1 MARTNY
7 RYLCLATASLLML
20 GSGAMVKAQAQQAP
34 VDAAKPSGLEEIVVT
49 AQRREQKLQSVPI
62 SITAISS
69 ESLKANR
76 IETVG
81 DLNAAAPNLTVRP
94 GAGGNQ
100 SPNYTLR
107 GIYGASS
114 AAGQD
119 KGVSPYLDGVY
130 LQAQSGSV
138 FELAD
143 IERIEVL
150 KGPQG
155 TLFGR
160 NATGGAIQIITKDP
174 TGQFGGYQEFSAG
187 NLGIFRSKT
196 HVDLPAFGPISA
208 YITYLHSQRD
218 GDTRNLGAG
227 TQWNYAATG
236 AVSGIQTSPSRLG
249 DDDTNAVM
257 AAVKYS
263 SDDFDLVY
271 KGDYTHDD
279 YTPNAEG
286 VAYLPKY
293 SGFDA
298 TGKPVLNIFSELY
311 NASPNPMTP
320 ITNQRPDAVNNW
332 FATPGV
338 TENWGHNLTAK
349 YYLNDTI
356 QFKNILAL
364 RQTKNVSTFQLD
376 GLGGLVNVPIPS
388 LGGISPGFFPLGPG
402 SNPNLA
408 SFVPGAPFLFLG
420 NNGYNREWQWSDE
433 FQVNVNT
440 DWMTLTAGFL
450 HFYDHITSAGF
461 SDGYNTTI
469 TQVITGQ
476 NTPLNGTPFVIPA
489 NPGYRGAIV
498 QTFSNA
504 VFAQPEFH
512 VTDQLDVVA
521 GIRWTQDQKNG
532 HESFPDQQLRPGV
545 SPIFYKHSQITYLG
559 GLNYKLDPDTLL
571 YAKFSTGFVSG
582 GSLSTLTYKP
592 EKARSWELGAKTE
605 QFDHRLRSNLA
616 LFDAR
621 YSNLQYDTSG
631 LLTGNPATA
640 AFGQAVVNQGDAHAL
655 GFEFENTIAA
665 TSNLT
670 FTASVG
676 YTNFKFEQA
685 TIPPGLASLSGPPG
699 FKPAQRP
706 NFTGTLG
713 AQYTSDE
720 LWRGSHLT
728 ARIDANFRSEALMTS
743 NTISANSPNVPDPAV
758 LAAATSPFVWLVN
771 ARVALAE
778 IDLGDT
784 KAEVALWGKNLLDNR
799 EVTQYVGLG
808 PVGAVI
814 YEQARTFGVDVRFDF
829 SPESAPAPAE
839 AAYVPPPVQAVAPAP
854 KSYLV
859 FFDFN
864 KSDLTPQAVSIVNQ
878 AAANA
883 GPAKVT
889 RLTVTGHTD
898 TVGSDAYNM
907 RLSRRRAESVA
918 AQLEKDGIASSEIEI
933 VAKGKRDLLVPTAD
947 GVKEPQNRRVQI
959 VYDGGP
965 TS

>member
-1 MARTNY
+1 MTA
-7 RYLCLATASLLML
+7 RYLAVLLGSASLLTL
-20 GSGAMVKAQAQQAP
+20 GTAAPAGAQAQQAS
-34 VDAAKPSGLEEIVVT
+34 AQSANSGGLEEIVVT
-49 AQRREQKLQSVPI
+49 AQRREQRLQSVPV
-62 SITAISS
+62 SITALSA
-69 ESLKANR
+69 ETLKANR

-81 DLNAAAPNLTVRP
+81 DLNAVAPNLTVRP

-107 GIYGASS
+107 GILGASS

-174 TGQFGGYQEFSAG
+174 TGELGGYQEFTAG

-196 HVDLPAFGPISA
+196 HVDLPAWGPLSA
-208 YITYLHSQRD
+208 SITYLHSQRD
-218 GDTRNLGAG
+218 GDTKNLGAG
-227 TQWNYAATG
+227 TQWNYYATG
-236 AVSGIQTSPSRLG
+236 AISGTQTSPSRLG

-257 AAVKYS
+257 AALKYS

-286 VAYLPKY
+286 VSYLPA
-293 SGFDA
+293 GF
-298 TGKPVLNIFSELY
+298 LRQLY
-311 NASPNPMTP
+311 FASPNPRTP
-320 ITNQRPDAVNNW
+320 ITTERPDAVNNA
-332 FATPGV
+332 FATPGL

-349 YYLNDTI
+349 YYLNDEI
-356 QFKNILAL
+356 QFKNILSL
-364 RQTKNVSTFQLD
+364 RQTKNYTTFQLD
-376 GLGGLVNVPIPS
+376 GLGGLVNVPVE
-388 LGGISPGFFPLGPG
+388 LAPGVVLPPGLIPLGPG
-402 SNPNLA
+402 SNHNLA
-408 SFVPGAPFLFLG
+408 SFVTGAPFVFLG
-420 NNGYNREWQWSDE
+420 NDDYNREWQWSEE
-433 FQVNVNT
+433 FQVNVTT
-440 DWMTLTAGFL
+440 DWMTLTAGLL
-450 HFYDHITSAGF
+450 HFYDHITTSGL
-461 SDGYNTTI
+461 SNGYNTTI

-498 QTFSNA
+498 QTFSDA
-504 VFAQPEFH
+504 VYAQPEFH
-512 VTDQLDVVA
+512 LTDQLDLVA
-521 GIRWTQDQKNG
+521 GIRWTQDQKDG
-532 HESFPDQQLRPGV
+532 HEYLPDQQLTPGI
-545 SPIFYKHSQITYLG
+545 SPIYYKHSQITYLA
-559 GLNYKLDPDTLL
+559 GLNYKLEPDTLL
-571 YAKFSTGFVSG
+571 YGKFSTGFVSG
-582 GSLSTLTYKP
+582 GALSTLTYKP
-592 EKARSWELGAKTE
+592 EKARSWELGVKTE
-605 QFDHRLRSNLA
+605 QFDHRLRSDLA

-631 LLTGNPATA
+631 SLTGDPATA
-640 AFGQAVVNQGDAHAL
+640 QFAQAIVNQGDAHAL

-665 TSNLT
+665 TKELI

-676 YTNFKFEQA
+676 YTNFKYEQA
-685 TIPPGLASLSGPPG
+685 TIPPNLQLLSGPPG
-699 FKPAQRP
+699 FKPFQRP

-720 LWRGSHLT
+720 EIWRGSHFT
-728 ARIDANFRSEALMTS
+728 ARIDANFRSETAMTS
-743 NTISANSPNVPDPAV
+743 NTVSATSPTVSDPAI
-758 LAAATSPFVWLVN
+758 LAASTSPFVWLVN
-771 ARVALAE
+771 TRVALAD
-778 IDLGDT
+778 IDLGAT
-784 KAEVALWGKNLLDNR
+784 QAEVALWCKNLLDDR
-799 EVTQYVGLG
+799 EITQFVGLG
-808 PVGAVI
+808 PVGSVI
-814 YEQARTFGVDVRFDF
+814 YEPARTFGVDIRFDLV
-829 SPESAPAPAE
+829 PETGPEAAE
-839 AAYVPPPVQAVAPAP
+839 TAYVPPPVVAPAP
-854 KSYLV
+854 APRSYLV

-864 KSDLTPQAVSIVNQ
+864 KSDLTPQAVTIVNQ

-889 RLTVTGHTD
+889 QLTVTGHTD

-918 AQLEKDGIASSEIEI
+918 AQLEKDGIPSSEIAI

>member
-1 MARTNY
+1 MASVSH
-7 RYLCLATASLLML
+7 RYLCLATAGFLML
-20 GSGAMVKAQAQQAP
+20 GDGVMVGAEAQQTAAP
-34 VDAAKPSGLEEIVVT
+34 AEAPTGLQEIVVT

-62 SITAISS
+62 SITALNA
-69 ESLKANR
+69 EALKAER
-76 IETVG
+76 IETVS
-81 DLNAAAPNLTVRP
+81 DLNAVAPNLTVRL

-107 GIYGASS
+107 GILGASS

-130 LQAQSGSV
+130 LQAQSGSI

-143 IERIEVL
+143 VDRIEVL

-174 TGQFGGYQEFSAG
+174 TGEFAGYQEFTAG

-196 HVDLPAFGPISA
+196 HVDLPAFGPLSA
-208 YITYLHSQRD
+208 SITYLHSQRD

-227 TQWNYAATG
+227 TQWNYAASGTE
-236 AVSGIQTSPSRLG
+236 SGILTSPGRLG

-257 AAVKYS
+257 AALKYS
-263 SDDFDLVY
+263 TDDFDLIY

-286 VAYLPKY
+286 VSYLPAHY
-293 SGFDA
+293 GSP
-298 TGKPVLNIFSELY
+298 TGPNFVYGLY
-311 NASPNPMTP
+311 NESTNPKTP
-320 ITNQRPDAVNNW
+320 ITTERPDAVNNW

-349 YYLNDTI
+349 YYLNDAI
-356 QFKNILAL
+356 QFKNILSL
-364 RQTKNVSTFQLD
+364 RQTKNYTTFQLD
-376 GLGGLVNVPIPS
+376 GLGGLSNVPVE
-388 LGGISPGFFPLGPG
+388 LAPGVIYPPGVIPLGAG
-402 SNPNLA
+402 GNPHLA
-408 SFVPGAPFLFLG
+408 SFLPGAPFLFLG
-420 NNGYNREWQWSDE
+420 NNDYNREWQWSEE
-433 FQVNVNT
+433 FQANVTT
-440 DWMTLTAGFL
+440 DWMTMTAGFL
-450 HFYDHITSAGF
+450 HFYDHITTSGF
-461 SDGYNTTI
+461 SNAYNTTI
-469 TQVITGQ
+469 TQVIAGQ
-476 NTPLNGTPFVIPA
+476 NTALKGTPFVIPA

-504 VFAQPEFH
+504 VYAQPEFH
-512 VTDQLDVVA
+512 LTDQLDLVV
-521 GIRWTQDQKNG
+521 GLRWTQDQKDG
-532 HESFPDQQLRPGV
+532 HESFPDQQLTPGV
-545 SPIFYKHSQITYLG
+545 SPIYYKHSQLTYLG
-559 GLNYKLDPDTLL
+559 GVNYKLDEDTLL
-571 YAKFSTGFVSG
+571 YGKFSTGFVSG
-582 GSLSTLTYKP
+582 GTLSTLTYKP
-592 EKARSWELGAKTE
+592 EKARSWELGVKTE

-631 LLTGNPATA
+631 SLTGLASTA
-640 AFGQAVVNQGDAHAL
+640 LFSQAIVNQGDAHAL
-655 GFEFENTIAA
+655 GFELENTVALTHNI
-665 TSNLT
+665 T
-670 FTASVG
+670 FTGNVG

-699 FKPAQRP
+699 FQAQQRP
-706 NFTGTLG
+706 DFTGTLG
-713 AQYTSDE
+713 AEYTSDE
-720 LWRGSHLT
+720 LWWGSHLT
-728 ARIDANFRSEALMTS
+728 ARIDANFRSETLMTS
-743 NTISANSPNVPDPAV
+743 NTISSTSPNAADPAV

-771 ARVALAE
+771 TRVALAD
-778 IDLGDT
+778 IDLGST
-784 KAEVALWGKNLLDNR
+784 QAEVALWSKNLLDER
-799 EVTQYVGLG
+799 EITQYVGLG
-808 PVGAVI
+808 PVGSVI
-814 YEQARTFGVDVRFDF
+814 YEPARTFGVDVRFDF
-829 SPESAPAPAE
+829 RPESAPDQAE
-839 AAYVPPPVQAVAPAP
+839 AAYVPPPAVAPAAP
-854 KSYLV
+854 RSYLV

-864 KSDLTPQAVSIVNQ
+864 KSDLTSQAVSIVNQ

-883 GPAKVT
+883 APAKVT

-918 AQLEKDGIASSEIEI
+918 AQLEKDGIPSGEIEI